1 MLIAAKKQKLSKVAK
16 VLLQLGEIG
25 KTERNYQ
32 KQKKSRV
39 PRNLSFIY
47 QVLVSEIER

>member
-1 MLIAAKKQKLSKVAK
+1 MLIAAKEQKTPKVGK
-16 VLLQLGEIG
+16 VLLQQGEIG
-25 KTERNYQ
+25 KTKRDHQ